1 MNTGKPGRTLIPAL
15 GMSRTNTTIGM
26 KQITI
31 SWKSVFME
39 IRSAGQFR
47 SRPVARGSRIVD
59 ACTTDLD
66 GNPISPCA
74 VLKLAGIM

>member
-39 IRSAGQFR
+39 IRF
-47 SRPVARGSRIVD
+47 SRA
-59 ACTTDLD
+59 
-66 GNPISPCA
+66 IS
-74 VLKLAGIM
+74 